1 MIGDFVRYAANRATH
16 GVVED
21 ITRKATW
28 GGLAVV
34 MLLVGSVFA
43 ILMIFWWLETYFG
56 AIAAGGIIA
65 AVCIAAG
72 IVFMMMPK
80 IIERAEEK
88 QKALEQGALSPSGEV
103 VTAVNQEMSE
113 AVDYFGPI
121 RVVGTAFVLG
131 FGIAR
136 RIKSAA

>member
-1 MIGDFVRYAANRATH
+1 MHDTEVGAAEATPYTDAPMTH
-16 GVVED
+16 PKHAAADHEV
-21 ITRKATW
+21 
-28 GGLAVV
+28 LA
-34 MLLVGSVFA
+34 L
-43 ILMIFWWLETYFG
+43 IR
-56 AIAAGGIIA
+56 
-65 AVCIAAG
+65 
-72 IVFMMMPK
+72 
-80 IIERAEEK
+80 EREK